1 MRMNEKIMN
10 YKFDGSRVFFTS
22 DTHFNH
28 TNIIRFCNRP
38 FKDVSH
44 MNETIIA
51 NWNRVVGPEDI
62 VFHLG
67 DFCLGGSAEWTNIL
81 DRLNGKIY
89 LISGNHDIKN
99 LRQNYTKYFE
109 HIAMQMYIEV
119 DKQKIYLNHCP
130 FLCYGGSYDDTWQL
144 FGHVHTRRNN
154 TGKDA
159 SRLSMLLPT
168 QYDVGVDN
176 RLNNQGKEN
185 SKMKIQ
191 YMSDLHMEFQENSR
205 YLKNNELPVT
215 IWDMFLR
222 MNTL

>member
-10 YKFDGSRVFFTS
+10 FKFDGSRVFFTS

-28 TNIIRFCNRP
+28 ANIIRFCNRP

-44 MNETIIA
+44 MNEAIIS
-51 NWNRVVGPEDI
+51 NWNRVVGQEDI

-67 DFCLGGSAEWTNIL
+67 DFCLGGSAEWINVL
-81 DRLNGKIY
+81 SRLNGKIY

-109 HIAMQMYIEV
+109 HISMQMYIEV
-119 DKQKIYLNHCP
+119 DKQKMYLNHCP
-130 FLCYGGSYDDTWQL
+130 FLCYGGSYNGTWQL
-144 FGHVHTRRNN
+144 FGHVHTSTNN

-159 SRLSMLLPT
+159 PRLSMLLPT

-176 RLNNQGKEN
+176 NDFTPVSFAQVKSIIEKQIEQ
-185 SKMKIQ
+185 SKKGEQ
-191 YMSDLHMEFQENSR
+191 
-205 YLKNNELPVT
+205 
-215 IWDMFLR
+215 
-222 MNTL
+222 

>member
-28 TNIIRFCNRP
+28 TNIIKFCNRP

-44 MNETIIA
+44 MNETIIS
-51 NWNRVVGPEDI
+51 NWNRMVGPEDI

-67 DFCLGGSAEWTNIL
+67 DFCLGGSAEWINIL
-81 DRLNGKIY
+81 NRLNGKIY

-109 HIAMQMYIEV
+109 QIAMQMYIEV

-130 FLCYGGSYDDTWQL
+130 FLCYDGSYDDTWQL

-176 RLNNQGKEN
+176 NDFTPVSFAQVKAIIWKQIE
-185 SKMKIQ
+185 Q
-191 YMSDLHMEFQENSR
+191 SR
-205 YLKNNELPVT
+205 KGEQ
-215 IWDMFLR
+215 
-222 MNTL
+222 